1 MKEAIRKDADG
12 KEVKVSVLTS
22 REPSPKMMMEMAKR
36 LNADTQVLE
45 KLTRQVRAGE
55 FRTREEAEKALRQ
68 AQEKSKR

>member
-1 MKEAIRKDADG
+1 
-12 KEVKVSVLTS
+12 
-22 REPSPKMMMEMAKR
+22 MMEMEKR

-68 AQEKSKR
+68 PEEKSKR